1 MISKA
6 IVGFIDILGYEKLVE
21 NHMNDIT
28 VIQEIE
34 QLIKESSVNL
44 KEEFRLKPLPTQDIE
59 DYRIKILNQIG
70 IRFIS
75 DTVLF
80 TLPISSI
87 NVSCQNFKP
96 LETITHCIYLYLNF
110 ITMFC
115 SLFIAKT
122 GLVLRGGIAI
132 GPHYENE
139 SGHNLFIFSRAYI
152 EAYKLERRA
161 KNPRILIDKQFLEY
175 LQNIHFEYTNMF
187 FYNDSDGEKCF
198 ETYAFLR
205 RNDKLSNTILRDIKN
220 GVVLNLETNLNKQDL
235 NAITK
240 LVYFAKYHNKKISRH
255 ELNFEDL
262 SIDVSK
268 FEKISENRNGTAQC

>member
-28 VIQEIE
+28 VIQGIE
-34 QLIKESSVNL
+34 QLIKEISVNL

-59 DYRIKILNQIG
+59 DYRIKILNQIR

-132 GPHYENE
+132 GPHYESEND
-139 SGHNLFIFSRAYI
+139 HNFFIFSRAYLD
-152 EAYKLERRA
+152 AYKLEKKA
-161 KNPRILIDKQFLEY
+161 ENPRILIDKPFLEY
-175 LQNIHFEYTNMF
+175 LQNICFAYTNLF
-187 FYNDSDGEKCF
+187 CYNDSDGEKCF
-198 ETYAFLR
+198 EIYAFLR
-205 RNDKLSNTILRDIKN
+205 HDEFSCKVLRDIKN
-220 GVVLNLETNLNKQDL
+220 GVTRNLEANLNKRDL
-235 NAITK
+235 KAINK
-240 LVYFAKYHNKKISRH
+240 LVYFARYHNKKISRD
-255 ELNFEDL
+255 ELNFENL
-262 SIDVSK
+262 SINVSK
-268 FEKISENRNGTAQC
+268 FEKICESIKGT